1 MVPNAPLY
9 PSHPL
14 GLHTPLHTPF
24 TPLHSPL
31 HTPFKPPHT
40 PLTLSSLQDRYY
52 RAILDRKILEVL
64 LENDPDPGLEKS
76 EKGLR
81 RTKKVNYDE
90 NKDDVI
96 DDNGRD

>member
-1 MVPNAPLY
+1 MPL
-9 PSHPL
+9 ST
-14 GLHTPLHTPF
+14 LHTPLAF
-24 TPLHSPL
+24 TPLSHPLHTPL